1 MTQKL
6 YTPEQVA
13 DYLGVCTQTVR
24 RLTHRKLLGCIYIGS
39 LSRFTQGH
47 IDEFLRNAA
56 KRVPRKR
63 NTPPLPVNLKSA
75 WSTVGEEI
83 REREPLLWIAVEHTE
98 LVELDRRRRV
108 ALVSQPRR
116 EWLAVLQTDKA
127 RLVLQSALHRV
138 LGRTFKIEAT
148 GGRELQE

>member
-13 DYLGVCTQTVR
+13 EYLGVCTQTVR

-39 LSRFTQGH
+39 LSRFTQAH
-47 IDEFLRNAA
+47 LDEFLKSAA
-56 KRVPRKR
+56 KRAPRKR
-63 NTPPLPVNLKSA
+63 NTPPLPVDLNTA
-75 WSTVGEEI
+75 WGTVSEEI
-83 REREPLLWIAVEHTE
+83 REREPLLWIALEHTE

-108 ALVSQPRR
+108 AIVRQPRR

-127 RLVLQSALHRV
+127 RYVLQSALQRV

-148 GGRELQE
+148 GEA

>member
-13 DYLGVCTQTVR
+13 EYLGVCTQTVR

-39 LSRFTQGH
+39 LSRFTQAH
-47 IDEFLRNAA
+47 LDEFLKSAA

-63 NTPPLPVNLKSA
+63 NTPPLPVDLNTA
-75 WSTVGEEI
+75 WGTVSEEI
-83 REREPLLWIAVEHTE
+83 REREPLLWIALEHTE

-108 ALVSQPRR
+108 AIVRQPRR

-127 RLVLQSALHRV
+127 RYVLQSALQRV

-148 GGRELQE
+148 GEA

>member
-6 YTPEQVA
+6 YTPDQVA
-13 DYLGVCTQTVR
+13 EYLGVCTQTVR
-24 RLTHRKLLGCIYIGS
+24 RLTHRKLLGCIYIGN

-47 IDEFLRNAA
+47 IDEFLKSAA

-63 NTPPLPVNLKSA
+63 DTPPLPVNLNIA
-75 WSTVGEEI
+75 WNTVSEEI
-83 REREPLLWIAVEHTE
+83 REREPLLWIAIEHTE

-108 ALVSQPRR
+108 AIVRQPRR

-127 RLVLQSALHRV
+127 RIVLQSALHRV
-138 LGRTFKIEAT
+138 LGRTFKIEST
-148 GGRELQE
+148 GEA